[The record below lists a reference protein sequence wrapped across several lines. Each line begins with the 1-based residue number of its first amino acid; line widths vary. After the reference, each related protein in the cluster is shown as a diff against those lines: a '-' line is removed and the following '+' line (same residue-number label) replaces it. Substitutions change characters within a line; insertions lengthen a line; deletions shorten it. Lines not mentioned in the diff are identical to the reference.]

1 MPLHPTV
8 PKPKRFSKTR
18 KALRRTLALGL
29 VAGGLLAASAQAKAD
44 PRLVI
49 FDDDGFSIAQW
60 MIIKA
65 PNVRVLGITTV
76 TGDVWQK
83 EATNDALRG
92 VEVAG
97 RADIPVVPGATY
109 PFLNSE
115 KLTDRWEALYGKLI
129 WKGVWMKKWVEKTE
143 QPLPYYHGPDVVPDL
158 PYGNPVKKPET
169 ERAADFLIRMVHRY
183 PGQVSI
189 IATGPMTNIALAQT
203 LDPEFAG
210 LAKELVY
217 MGGGLNPRQT
227 RPGVVAHQFAR
238 EFLNSPRREFNF
250 RLDPESASAA
260 LRAPWKHIVM
270 VPADPSTD
278 TELTPEFLKKLE
290 ATGTPVGHVMKWHLS
305 GFPLWDEIAASV
317 WLDPSIITE
326 KQDLFVDVNSQFG
339 PGYGDV
345 VSWTPGYE
353 PGLGE
358 RKNEVVLRINVPKL
372 EKQILDL
379 IGSPQAPVSGHPLP

>member
-8 PKPKRFSKTR
+8 PKPERFSKTR

-169 ERAADFLIRMVHRY
+169 ERAADFLIRMVHQY

-238 EFLNSPRREFNF
+238 EFMNSPRRAFNF
-250 RLDPESASAA
+250 RLASEIASSAP
-260 LRAPWKHIVM
+260 RAPCKHSVT
-270 VPADPSTD
+270 V
-278 TELTPEFLKKLE
+278 
-290 ATGTPVGHVMKWHLS
+290 LS
-305 GFPLWDEIAASV
+305 
-317 WLDPSIITE
+317 
-326 KQDLFVDVNSQFG
+326 
-339 PGYGDV
+339 
-345 VSWTPGYE
+345 VS
-353 PGLGE
+353 
-358 RKNEVVLRINVPKL
+358 
-372 EKQILDL
+372 
-379 IGSPQAPVSGHPLP
+379 SPHT